1 MSHILIVDDEPHVIR
16 VLNLALSRVGVSV
29 DMAYDGINALE
40 YLQSHQPDAVIT
52 DIDMPRMDGK
62 TLCNRIC
69 ELFPDREFPIFIMT
83 ARAELE
89 HRDWARNI
97 PNLTFMEKPISIRKL
112 IKALGEHFPIE
123 VNTEEGK
130 CKTMC

>member
-1 MSHILIVDDEPHVIR
+1 MNHVLIVDDEPHVIR
-16 VLNLALSRVGVSV
+16 VLNLALSRIGLSV
-29 DMAYDGINALE
+29 DVAYDGVNALE

-62 TLCNRIC
+62 TLCNRIFD
-69 ELFPDREFPIFIMT
+69 LFPHRKFPIFIMT

-97 PNLTFMEKPISIRKL
+97 PNLTFMEKPLSIRKL
-112 IKALGEHFPIE
+112 IKALNEHFPE
-123 VNTEEGK
+123 DGEL
-130 CKTMC
+130 

>member
-1 MSHILIVDDEPHVIR
+1 MNQVLIVDDEPHVIR
-16 VLNLALSRVGVSV
+16 VLNLALSRIGLSV
-29 DMAYDGINALE
+29 DVAYDGVNALE

-62 TLCNRIC
+62 TLCNRIFD
-69 ELFPDREFPIFIMT
+69 LFPQREFPIFIMT

-97 PNLTFMEKPISIRKL
+97 PNLTFMEKPLSIRKL
-112 IKALGEHFPIE
+112 IKALNEHFPE
-123 VNTEEGK
+123 DGER
-130 CKTMC
+130 

>member
-1 MSHILIVDDEPHVIR
+1 MKNILIVDDEPHVIR
-16 VLNLALSRVGVSV
+16 VLNLALSRVGLLIDV
-29 DMAYDGINALE
+29 AYDGVNALE

-62 TLCNRIC
+62 TLCARIS

-97 PNLTFMEKPISIRKL
+97 PNLTFMEKPLSIRKL
-112 IKALGEHFPIE
+112 IKALNENFVVDS
-123 VNTEEGK
+123 VN
-130 CKTMC
+130 